1 MVEIF
6 CALIA
11 AVSAVVVAV
20 VGSRQIKREK
30 TFAETKKETD
40 EAARKRADDNLLML
54 QMLNAVCDL
63 VIGTAQVLCKGS
75 PECRDELKG
84 GLEAVG
90 KAQDKYK
97 DFREK
102 LASEQVAK

>member
-1 MVEIF
+1 MIEIF

-11 AVSAVVVAV
+11 GVSAIVVAV
-20 VGSRQIKREK
+20 VGSKQIKREK
-30 TFAETKKETD
+30 TFAETKKEND
-40 EAARKRADDNLLML
+40 DAAKKRADDNLLML

-75 PECRDELKG
+75 PECREELKG

-90 KAQDKYK
+90 KAQGKYQE
-97 DFREK
+97 FRDK